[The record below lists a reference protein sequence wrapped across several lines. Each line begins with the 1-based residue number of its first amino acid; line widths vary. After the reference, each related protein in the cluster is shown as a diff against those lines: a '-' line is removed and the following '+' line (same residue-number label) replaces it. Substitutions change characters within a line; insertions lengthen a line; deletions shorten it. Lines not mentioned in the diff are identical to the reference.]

1 MKGFF
6 LYIYKKSVSIHLVR
20 DNRQEESSMI
30 FRKLIIAF
38 RTKIDEKRPLTTLLQ
53 HCNDSQIEEMAV
65 TQKRLA
71 VGLMI
76 QM

>member
-1 MKGFF
+1 
-6 LYIYKKSVSIHLVR
+6 
-20 DNRQEESSMI
+20 MI

-65 TQKRLA
+65 TQKKLSPRLA
-71 VGLMI
+71 VGFTDSDVTARALF
-76 QM
+76 

>member
-1 MKGFF
+1 
-6 LYIYKKSVSIHLVR
+6 
-20 DNRQEESSMI
+20 MI